1 MGGTPAPREPS
12 PTPGM
17 HAFLAFILACTSE
30 PGSAP
35 THALPTL
42 PPRLDDRPVTRGDER
57 PLREAVIAFTAEV
70 RGEVE
75 PCGCPTTPYGGFAR
89 RERLLARYREAQD
102 PPLFVLD
109 AGEMLAKPVPG
120 KAPSESSDRAEAV
133 MQLAR
138 ATGLDAWA
146 PGPLDHAAMPT
157 EWLARHATVSATWG
171 APVAAATVVER
182 GGVRVGVIGL
192 SAPVD
197 AVPAHDA
204 VSAVRGAMTGE
215 ADTWVVLSNAVAA
228 VNRQVA
234 EGVPGL
240 GAVLATAGENLEEPW
255 TGKGAPVIETPG
267 RGRYVTVIHLSLGS
281 TPGPWAIEDGGTWKS
296 VASAR
301 ERADVAEAGATVL
314 GEAFERDR
322 LALSEAT
329 RGRNVAVVSTRPLAP
344 DLDGDTP
351 VAKLVDAFHS
361 SQLATARAEVA
372 RPTGSPYGTSA
383 ACSSCHGDRLASWG
397 FDDHAKAWASLE
409 ARKSARNP
417 ECVGCHSTGFGKP
430 GGFSALDARTVEA
443 YKAVQCEACHGP
455 MRGHAQQDGSQ
466 SALVTEATCRACHDP
481 ANSPSFNYTTYLRR
495 ISCSRMAV
503 QDLPD

>member
-1 MGGTPAPREPS
+1 
-12 PTPGM
+12 M
-17 HAFLAFILACTSE
+17 HPFFAFILACNSE
-30 PGSAP
+30 TGSVP
-35 THALPTL
+35 TPALPPL
-42 PPRLDDRPVTRGDER
+42 PPRIEDRPVPRGEER
-57 PLREAVIAFTAEV
+57 PLREAVLAFTAEV

-89 RERLLARYREAQD
+89 RERLLARYREPSD

-109 AGEMLAKPVPG
+109 AGEMLAKPLPG
-120 KAPSESSDRAEAV
+120 KAPSESADRARAV
-133 MQLAR
+133 MQLAE

-146 PGPLDHAAMPT
+146 PGPLDRQVMPPA
-157 EWLARHATVSATWG
+157 WLAEHRAISATWG
-171 APVAAATVVER
+171 APFAAARVVER
-182 GGVRVGVIGL
+182 GGVRVGVVGL
-192 SAPVD
+192 SAPAGD
-197 AVPAHDA
+197 APARDA
-204 VSAVRGAMTGE
+204 VSAVREAMAGE
-215 ADTWVVLSNAVAA
+215 ADTWVVLSNAGAA
-228 VNRQVA
+228 VNRAVA
-234 EGVPGL
+234 DDVAGL
-240 GAVLATAGENLEEPW
+240 GAVLATAGENLEDPW

-281 TPGPWAIEDGGTWKS
+281 TPGPWSIEDGGTWKS

-314 GEAFERDR
+314 GEAFARDVAK
-322 LALSEAT
+322 LAEHT

-351 VAKLVDAFHS
+351 VAKLVDQFHE

-372 RPTGSPYGTSA
+372 RPTGSAYGTSA
-383 ACSSCHGDRLASWG
+383 SCSSCHGDRLASWG

-409 ARKSARNP
+409 SRQSARNP
-417 ECVGCHSTGFGKP
+417 ECVGCHATGFGKP
-430 GGFSALDARTVEA
+430 GGFSSLEPRLVES

-455 MRGHAQQDGSQ
+455 MRGHAQQDGSK
-466 SALVTEATCRACHDP
+466 STPVTEATCRACHDA
-481 ANSPSFNYTTYLRR
+481 ANSPSFDYTTYLRR